1 MSTPNM
7 IDIPAAWY
15 GKDMLKD
22 TSSWMYSLTPA
33 DIAELEAAASHSKT
47 VASRLG

>member
-15 GKDMLKD
+15 GKDMAEGYILMD
-22 TSSWMYSLTPA
+22 VQPNTSGYCRT
-33 DIAELEAAASHSKT
+33 
-47 VASRLG
+47 